1 MSESVSSQMTGKRRW
16 LALAFV
22 ALGVAMIILDGT
34 VVNVALPT
42 MIKDLDLTTSDAE
55 WVTAAYSLTFA
66 SLLILSGR
74 ISDRAG
80 RRLIFLIGIVVFV
93 ATSVLVGLSDS
104 SIHVIVARAI
114 QGVGAALIL
123 PSSLGILN
131 ATFTGKSRAIAFAV
145 WGGTIGGM
153 AALGPL
159 VGGWLTTYAS
169 WHWAFF
175 INVPIGIVVFIGV
188 LVFVSETREVGGKA
202 GIDVAGTLLS
212 TIGLLGIVFALI
224 EGQHYGWVKSTAE
237 FTAGPITWPTDT
249 VSIVFLSGVLGVLCL
264 IALIVV
270 DVRREAQGKV
280 VVLSPALFKIRSFGA
295 GNLVALIVSLGE
307 FGLLF
312 SLPLFL
318 QSVRGYDAL
327 QTGVILLALAIGSF
341 VASGAGA
348 GMSQRMGPVRVL
360 QLGMLLEV
368 LGILWLG
375 FAISTSVTGWNL
387 APGLF
392 LYGMGIGFATA
403 QLTGVILSEVPVEE
417 SGQGSAVQSTARQVG
432 AAIGTA
438 ILGTLLVISLGSATK
453 TELVNI
459 GTPEAVAQQ
468 VADVVANSGGQA
480 IPALGQQG
488 GPQAVEAASAAFVTA
503 EKTVAWGAATL
514 IFLGLLASLQLPKN
528 AARIEAEGYEP
539 PHEHEHAHSA

>member
-1 MSESVSSQMTGKRRW
+1 MSESVSTQMTGKRRW
-16 LALAFV
+16 FALAFV

-114 QGVGAALIL
+114 QGIGAALIL

-175 INVPIGIVVFIGV
+175 INVPIGIVVLIGV

-224 EGQHYGWVKSTAE
+224 EGQHYGWVMATAE
-237 FTAGPITWPTDT
+237 FQAGPITWPTDT

-264 IALIVV
+264 IALVVV

-375 FAISTSVTGWNL
+375 FAISTSVTGWTL

-488 GPQAVEAASAAFVTA
+488 GPQAVEAANAAFVTA

-539 PHEHEHAHSA
+539 PHEHVHSA

>member
-1 MSESVSSQMTGKRRW
+1 MSESVSTQMTGKRRW
-16 LALAFV
+16 FALAFV
-22 ALGVAMIILDGT
+22 ALGVAMIILDAT

-114 QGVGAALIL
+114 QGIGAALIL

-175 INVPIGIVVFIGV
+175 INVPIGIVVLIGV

-224 EGQHYGWVKSTAE
+224 EGQHYGWVMATAE
-237 FTAGPITWPTDT
+237 FQAGPITWPTDT

-264 IALIVV
+264 IALVVV

-375 FAISTSVTGWNL
+375 FAISTSVTGWTL

-488 GPQAVEAASAAFVTA
+488 GPQAVEAANAAFVTA

-539 PHEHEHAHSA
+539 PHEHVHSA

>member
-375 FAISTSVTGWNL
+375 FA
-387 APGLF
+387 
-392 LYGMGIGFATA
+392 TA

>member
-1 MSESVSSQMTGKRRW
+1 MSDSVSTQVSGKRRW
-16 LALAFV
+16 FALAFV

-34 VVNVALPT
+34 VVNVALPS

-80 RRLIFLIGIVVFV
+80 RRLLFVIGVVIFVG
-93 ATSVLVGLSDS
+93 TSILVGLSDS
-104 SIHVIVARAI
+104 SIHIIVARAF
-114 QGVGAALIL
+114 QGIGAALML

-131 ATFTGKSRAIAFAV
+131 STFTGKSRAIAFAV

-159 VGGWLTTYAS
+159 VGGWLTTYAT

-175 INVPIGIVVFIGV
+175 INVPIGIIVFIGV
-188 LVFVSETREVGGKA
+188 LVFVNETRETGGKS
-202 GIDVAGTLLS
+202 GVDVPGTLLS
-212 TIGLLGIVFALI
+212 TIGLLGVVFALI
-224 EGQHYGWVKSTAE
+224 EGQRYGWFIAKTP
-237 FTAGPITWPTDT
+237 FTAGPLTWPADT
-249 VSIVFLSGVLGVLCL
+249 LSIVFVAGVIGVICL
-264 IALIVV
+264 IALVIV
-270 DVRREAQGKV
+270 DGRREARGDV
-280 VVLSPALFKIRSFGA
+280 VVISTALFKIRSFGA

-318 QSVRGYDAL
+318 QASRGYDAME
-327 QTGVILLALAIGSF
+327 TGVILLALAIGSF
-341 VASGAGA
+341 FASGAGA

-360 QLGMLLEV
+360 QLGMVLEL
-368 LGILWLG
+368 LGIIWLG
-375 FAISTSVTGWNL
+375 VAISTTVTGWDL

-392 LYGMGIGFATA
+392 IYGMGIGFATA
-403 QLTGVILSEVPVEE
+403 QLTGVILSEVPVAE

-438 ILGTLLVISLGSATK
+438 ILGTILVISLGNAVK

-459 GTPEAVAQQ
+459 GTPTAQAEQ
-468 VADVVANSGGQA
+468 IADVVSTSGGQA
-480 IPALGQQG
+480 IPGLAAQG
-488 GPQAVEAASAAFVTA
+488 GQPVVDAADAAFVTA
-503 EKTVAWGAATL
+503 EKTVAAGAAL
-514 IFLGLLASLQLPKN
+514 FIFLGLLASLRLPKN
-528 AARIEAEGYEP
+528 AARVESEGYEP
-539 PHEHEHAHSA
+539 PHEHAHSA